1 MAHKPKFP
9 KQALGIFLGCIIS
22 LPYYIFGQARPLALS
37 QNMLEYWSNL
47 SYGLIS

>member
-9 KQALGIFLGCIIS
+9 KQALGIFLCVQS
-22 LPYYIFGQARPLALS
+22 AYLVYFEHARPLALS